1 MKKILSI
8 FLAASM
14 LVLAMLLAACGDKK
28 DPDVTTD
35 GTKQTTEST
44 SATSGETTS
53 SHSDSTGTTDGT
65 TTSATDTGTTV
76 PGGSTELTGKEKH
89 PDFMDVNFGG
99 KTFNFVTQKGWSG
112 GWDTYEICAEATGND
127 DIITEAVISRNS
139 VVEDLY
145 NCKIRET
152 KSDDPQ
158 SLVDNDIALGTNNY
172 DFLMRLWYNL
182 SSSCMNIAN
191 LDIDLSHSWWN
202 QDYIDTFSF
211 DYNGKKVLHSISGKF
226 NLIMYDSINTL
237 FVDMD
242 VYDRAVASGKTNID
256 LYQTVKDGT
265 WTIEKMLEL
274 MDAAKVDVNGDSQLN
289 FDDGDI
295 FGFIAHKN
303 SISEYAFFYST
314 GIKTVMKDDNNQYVS
329 INSSNTDMAYV
340 SKVIDKANSVYTSPA
355 FGSIGEL
362 NSVKALANGQSLFSA
377 QWTIRLHSNHEFV
390 NYGIDFSEKRIS
402 VVPYPKYDEN
412 QEDYHS
418 FIFSRGY
425 GLQVS
430 KAITDHTAAAQFLEV
445 FGYHSEKLLY
455 PEYIKCIKTQCLCDE
470 GAGEMLE
477 IVLKSTF
484 VDYGHYNTNVGIIGR
499 ISGMISSG
507 KNNISKAIAS
517 ASKAAD
523 DVLATYMKDS
533 YDKLN

>member
-1 MKKILSI
+1 MKKALSL
-8 FLAASM
+8 FLAAAM
-14 LVLAMLLAACGDKK
+14 LVLVLLLAACGGQ
-28 DPDVTTD
+28 PETT
-35 GTKQTTEST
+35 TTITTST
-44 SATSGETTS
+44 NSTETTS
-53 SHSDSTGTTDGT
+53 SFDGT
-65 TTSATDTGTTV
+65 TASKEDTGTSGGTTATSTSASGTTAS
-76 PGGSTELTGKEKH
+76 GGSAELTGKEKH

-112 GWDTYEICAEATGND
+112 GWDTYEICAEATGQD
-127 DIITEAVISRNS
+127 DLITEAVISRNS

-145 NCKIRET
+145 NCKISET
-152 KSDDPQ
+152 KSDDPLN
-158 SLVDNDIALGTNNY
+158 LVNNDIALGTNNY
-172 DFLMRLWYNL
+172 DFVMRLVYIVP
-182 SSSCMNIAN
+182 SSCMNIAN

-202 QDYIDTFSF
+202 QDYIDAFSF

-242 VYDRAVASGKTNID
+242 VYDRAIASGKTNID
-256 LYQTVKDGT
+256 LYQTVKDGK
-265 WTIEKMLEL
+265 WTVEKMLEL

-295 FGFIAHKN
+295 FGFLAHKN
-303 SISEYAFFYST
+303 SHSESAFFYST

-329 INSSNTDMAYV
+329 INASNTDMAYV
-340 SKVIDKANSVYTSPA
+340 SKVIDEAAKVYQSPG

-377 QWTIRLHSNHEFV
+377 QWMIRLHSNHEFV

-402 VVPYPKYDEN
+402 VVPYPKFDEN

-418 FIFSRGY
+418 YIFSRGY

-430 KAITDHTAAAQFLEV
+430 KAITDHAAAAQFLEV

-477 IVLKSTF
+477 IVLQSAF
-484 VDYGHYNTNVGIIGR
+484 VDYGHYNPDVGIMGR
-499 ISGMISSG
+499 ISSMISSG
-507 KNNISKAIAS
+507 KNNISKAISS
-517 ASKAAD
+517 ASQAAD
-523 DVLATYMKDS
+523 GVLATYMQDS
-533 YDKLN
+533 YDRMN

>member
-1 MKKILSI
+1 MKKILSL
-8 FLAASM
+8 FLAVSM
-14 LVLAMLLAACGDKK
+14 LALTLLLAACGDKK
-28 DPDVTTD
+28 DPDVTTES
-35 GTKQTTEST
+35 TKQTTEST
-44 SATSGETTS
+44 SESTSESKTTS
-53 SHSDSTGTTDGT
+53 SSSGESAGT
-65 TTSATDTGTTV
+65 TTSATETETTL

-112 GWDTYEICAEATGND
+112 GWDTYEICAEATGKD
-127 DIITEAVISRNS
+127 DLITEAVISRNS

-265 WTIEKMLEL
+265 WTVEKMLEL

-329 INSSNTDMAYV
+329 INASNTDMAYV
-340 SKVIDKANSVYTSPA
+340 SRVIDEATKVYKSPA
-355 FGSIGEL
+355 FGSISEL

-402 VVPYPKYDEN
+402 VIPFPKYSEE
-412 QEDYHS
+412 QEEYGT
-418 FIFSRGY
+418 FICNRGY
-425 GLQVS
+425 GLQVT
-430 KAITDHTAAAQFLEV
+430 KTIKDLNATAQFLEV
-445 FGYHSEKLLY
+445 FGYHSEMLLY
-455 PEYIKCIKTQCLCDE
+455 PEYIKCIKTQCLCDD
-470 GAGEMLE
+470 GAGEMLD
-477 IVLKSTF
+477 IVLKSARC
-484 VDYGHYNTNVGIIGR
+484 DYGIWNGSTGVINRIGE
-499 ISGMISSG
+499 MVTSG
-507 KNNISKAIAS
+507 KNNFSKAIAS
-517 ASKAAD
+517 ASKTCQN
-523 DVLATYMKDS
+523 VLDQAMSDTYKKMK
-533 YDKLN
+533 